1 MPKSKITRDIR
12 SLKSGKYLIT
22 MIEPVVSADGSQWPH
37 NAMVRYET
45 PATKTNDPINVIGN
59 FVPATFTV
67 SGWRYPVTFTTRA
80 HYEKNFTQLLI
91 DDLTIHAGGIDTQPM
106 ESVELLRDLPI
117 GKILKAAAKI
127 SAFVA
132 TVKPKP
138 LKLADKTIY
147 PARGFIG
154 SANGLNIVSLGADV
168 PQVDLFEMVSGNRKT
183 KRENKPPIYSTT
195 ALREI
200 AYWHKRAPNVNGRN
214 GVRVNQ
220 WIATQT
226 GGNPNTVQQQITKAR
241 EAGHLTKPKQIEK
254 RGKK

>member
-1 MPKSKITRDIR
+1 MPESKITRDIR
-12 SLKSGKYLIT
+12 SLKIGKYLIT
-22 MIEPVVSADGSQWPH
+22 MIDPVVSADGSQWPY
-37 NAMVRYET
+37 NAMVRYEIPT
-45 PATKTNDPINVIGN
+45 TKTNVPINVIGN

-80 HYEKNFTQLLI
+80 QYEKKFAQLLI
-91 DDLTIHAGGIDTQPM
+91 DDLTIHAGGVDTQPM

-117 GKILKAAAKI
+117 GKILKAAARI

-138 LKLADKTIY
+138 FIGVDKTSY

-154 SANGLNIVSLGADV
+154 SAIGLNIVSLGADI
-168 PQVDLFEMVSGNRKT
+168 PQVDLFEMVTGNRKT
-183 KRENKPPIYSTT
+183 KRENKPPIYSRT
-195 ALREI
+195 ALIEI
-200 AYWHKRAPNVNGRN
+200 AYWHKRAPNKNGRN
-214 GVRVNQ
+214 GMRINQ

-241 EAGHLTKPKQIEK
+241 DAGHLTKPKSIKK